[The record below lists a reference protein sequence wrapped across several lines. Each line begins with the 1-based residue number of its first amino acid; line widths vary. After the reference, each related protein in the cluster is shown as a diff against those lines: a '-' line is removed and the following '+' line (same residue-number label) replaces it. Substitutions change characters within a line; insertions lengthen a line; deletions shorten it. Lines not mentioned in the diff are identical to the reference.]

1 MGQYQKIKGTQD
13 FYGVTANKLRTIEMV
28 SSKVAKT
35 YGFKEIITPIF
46 ENSNVFIK
54 NVGEE
59 SDVVKK
65 EMYTFKDKG
74 GRSITLRPEGTAA
87 VARSFIEN
95 KMYANPG
102 MTKYY
107 YYGPMFRYERPQ
119 TGRYREFNQFG
130 VEAYGSDSPLLDSDI
145 ILSGY
150 NIFKSLGIKNVVLHI
165 NSIGD
170 AASRLNYSSFLQ
182 TYFKEYIDSM
192 CIDCQRRLTT
202 NPMRILDCK
211 VDKENIAIKNAPN
224 ITDFLT
230 NESKEYFSNVLKTLD
245 ALEIPYIVDTR
256 LVRGLDYYTDT
267 VFEFVINSNDELNG
281 LALGGGGKYANLI
294 NSMVGKNVSG
304 IGYAF
309 GLERISAVMD
319 KQNAWKDL
327 ETITDCVILGLDD
340 ESKIS
345 AMLLSNEL
353 RCKGLTVEIDYA
365 STKLKP
371 QFKLAER
378 VNCKYIII
386 IGEEERKTGLYM
398 VKNTVTKTQKKIS
411 KDKIYEYIE
420 EEK

>member
-224 ITDFLT
+224 IT
-230 NESKEYFSNVLKTLD
+230 
-245 ALEIPYIVDTR
+245 
-256 LVRGLDYYTDT
+256 
-267 VFEFVINSNDELNG
+267 
-281 LALGGGGKYANLI
+281 
-294 NSMVGKNVSG
+294 
-304 IGYAF
+304 
-309 GLERISAVMD
+309 
-319 KQNAWKDL
+319 
-327 ETITDCVILGLDD
+327 
-340 ESKIS
+340 
-345 AMLLSNEL
+345 
-353 RCKGLTVEIDYA
+353 
-365 STKLKP
+365 
-371 QFKLAER
+371 
-378 VNCKYIII
+378 
-386 IGEEERKTGLYM
+386 
-398 VKNTVTKTQKKIS
+398 
-411 KDKIYEYIE
+411 
-420 EEK
+420 